1 MEPHKNDL
9 QHTQCNHEARTPLS
23 CRCAGSS
30 SPLPLLTLSP
40 CLILSHSRGR
50 RSPNTALKLA
60 IRKTRPNNYWRE
72 QQHALSDGIYLL
84 SDGGGVAKG
93 PLERMV
99 ATMCLT
105 PQAVAIHCVA
115 LRPDARGRE
124 LLQYIS
130 GMTGESL

>member
-1 MEPHKNDL
+1 
-9 QHTQCNHEARTPLS
+9 
-23 CRCAGSS
+23 
-30 SPLPLLTLSP
+30 LSP

>member
-1 MEPHKNDL
+1 VL
-9 QHTQCNHEARTPLS
+9 LCLSLTRAALART
-23 CRCAGSS
+23 
-30 SPLPLLTLSP
+30 
-40 CLILSHSRGR
+40 H
-50 RSPNTALKLA
+50 TALKLA

-130 GMTGESL
+130 GMTGE